1 MWVSWEAPCAHS
13 RQGGGAVTS
22 ASPEL
27 DTRRSEGPV
36 GRRVAVDSQDPPV
49 EGSSYWLK
57 PRLGVRV
64 EARVVVIGA

>member
-1 MWVSWEAPCAHS
+1 M
-13 RQGGGAVTS
+13 TS

-64 EARVVVIGA
+64 EAWVVVIGA